1 MRQLQRA
8 TQPTHID
15 MKHQKVFIL
24 DANEPPSSPPSQTRR
39 KWSSNNATQQITQKV
54 MTQKPRFLISTTKAA
69 PVGIL
74 AACSGYKSSHSC
86 VLPLNFQYK
95 DAMDQGTPRPKKTFT
110 ELLPVTLT
118 TEASAWASS
127 WADLSEANKSGMD
140 VPMATKVKAVTMSGR
155 LTTQPNNS
163 ARSEMPA
170 VMAAMPTKDTKKANH
185 PPKNAVGG
193 HQPNIIF
200 QGSEM
205 RCMIQSEIFASAWS
219 SRLPLTKGRPFVCST
234 QSDHPFLSMLRPT

>member
-118 TEASAWASS
+118 MEASAVGSS
-127 WADLSEANKSGMD
+127 LAAEIDAKRSGIE
-140 VPMATKVKAVTMSGR
+140 VPMATKVMAVMISG
-155 LTTQPNNS
+155 TESTQPKSS
-163 ARSEMPA
+163 ARSETQA
-170 VMAAMPTKDTKKANH
+170 VRKAMPIREPKKQAQ
-185 PPKNAVGG
+185 PPAKTVGG
-193 HQPNIIF
+193 TRAKKTF
-200 QGSEM
+200 QGRETM
-205 RCMIQSEIFASAWS
+205 WTAQSLGVASACS
-219 SRLPLTKGRPFVCST
+219 SALPP
-234 QSDHPFLSMLRPT
+234 Q